1 MLPDHQQ
8 IRAQL
13 EAILESDG
21 FARSRRMQRFL
32 RFVVEETL
40 AGSADQLG
48 EYSVGLAVFDRGVD
62 FEPAL
67 DPIVRNEARRLR
79 VKLLEYYSR
88 AAGAGTVLIEM
99 PKGGYVPTFR
109 TMPAS
114 VGEADPR
121 EPNQVIRG
129 NVTQTEGLCRVV
141 INFFQPGHPV
151 PVGVWEFDLDLAQP
165 VALGPK
171 LLPVRLAPA
180 A

>member
-1 MLPDHQQ
+1 MLPNNQQ
-8 IRAQL
+8 IRTQM
-13 EAILESDG
+13 EAILESEG

-40 AGSADQLG
+40 AGKADQLG

-88 AAGAGTVLIEM
+88 SGAGTVLIEM

-109 TMPAS
+109 PMLAA
-114 VGEADPR
+114 VAMADSR
-121 EPNQVIRG
+121 RLNHAIRG
-129 NVTQTEGLCRVV
+129 NVTQAEGLCRVV
-141 INFFQPGHPV
+141 INFFQPGHAG

-171 LLPVRLAPA
+171 LVRHAPA